1 MNAPEDQNGL
11 REALARDIREW
22 DNRTPGRRGCTL
34 VEYLLRPAGPLA
46 SLIAERDAAV
56 ADQRAMLIQVGEHA
70 RARGEAEGAL
80 WISEKAGIVE
90 GWRAR
95 ALAAEAEITRLKEG
109 MEGLRPLSDV
119 AAPGEWSVSG
129 VRRRVDE
136 ASCVIIDAPSCSV
149 LLALPTGNG
158 VQALE
163 ALRDAK
169 LAVAA
174 VNFVRAALAT
184 LSPKEHPHG

>member
-1 MNAPEDQNGL
+1 MTFAPEDQNGL
-11 REALARDIREW
+11 REALARAIRAW
-22 DNRTPGRRGCTL
+22 ANRFGA
-34 VEYLLRPAGPLA
+34 LRPWSSLADHLIAGPLA
-46 SLIAERDAAV
+46 SLIAERDAANKV
-56 ADQRAMLIQVGEHA
+56 CDMAAMSGGFYS
-70 RARGEAEGAL
+70 RTAENM
-80 WISEKAGIVE
+80 E
-90 GWRAR
+90 RR

-109 MEGLRPLSDV
+109 MEALRQLSDV
-119 AAPGEWSVSG
+119 AAPGDWSVSG

-136 ASCVIIDAPSCSV
+136 ASCVIIDAPSCPV